1 MVEEKNKSK
10 VLDMVLDE
18 YPNFHCVYQG
28 LPSGLKE
35 FLHKLL
41 EGKSL
46 EDVKKLAEII
56 EAAYDYG
63 YDNGYADGYFD
74 CEDEKGE

>member
-1 MVEEKNKSK
+1 MNKEKKENT
-10 VLDMVLDE
+10 VLNMVLDE
-18 YPNFHCVYQG
+18 YTNFACVYEG
-28 LPSGLKE
+28 LPKNLKE